1 MAQQRATSPKA
12 IYDTLV
18 ADTTFMGHVGTRTFE
33 TGSTEIDSISIV
45 TPGEKLPAIKSI
57 SGLEVVIEDI
67 AVLGRRSYVTGDDD
81 ITSSWRVVLL
91 AWPGS
96 NGATLDNAAR
106 RIMALFSK
114 ATTIQTAPTPEG
126 IGVIAQVLVLVPSDS
141 VITS

>member
-1 MAQQRATSPKA
+1 M
-12 IYDTLV
+12 
-18 ADTTFMGHVGTRTFE
+18 
-33 TGSTEIDSISIV
+33 
-45 TPGEKLPAIKSI
+45 PAIKSI

-96 NGATLDNAAR
+96 NGTTLDNAAR
-106 RIMALFSK
+106 RIMTLFSK
-114 ATTIQTAPTPEG
+114 AVTIQTAPTPEG